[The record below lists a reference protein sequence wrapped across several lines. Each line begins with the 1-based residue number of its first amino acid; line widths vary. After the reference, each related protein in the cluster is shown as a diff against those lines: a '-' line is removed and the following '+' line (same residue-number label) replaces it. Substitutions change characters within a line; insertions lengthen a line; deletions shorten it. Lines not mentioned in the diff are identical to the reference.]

1 MDNGADFNANSFV
14 GHKEPHMNNRRRITV
29 ITELK
34 NVAPRF
40 KKAIWRKTMVGR
52 TYKNKAEASIYHN
65 LKNCHYA
72 YVNEYDNI
80 IAEYNNAHID
90 HYGRRIR

>member
-1 MDNGADFNANSFV
+1 
-14 GHKEPHMNNRRRITV
+14 MNNRRRIKV

-40 KKAIWRKTMVGR
+40 KKAIWREKEIGR
-52 TYKNKAEASIYHN
+52 TYKNKAEASIFHN

-80 IAEYNNAHID
+80 IAEYNNAIID
-90 HYGRRIR
+90 AYGRRLK

>member
-1 MDNGADFNANSFV
+1 MNSR
-14 GHKEPHMNNRRRITV
+14 KRITV

-40 KKAIWRKTMVGR
+40 KKAIWRKTTVGR